1 MKIHEARRMCAVVQR
16 SAIMTKRTTMTKWS
30 GRQKTR
36 APNEETKESSP

>member
-1 MKIHEARRMCAVVQR
+1 MKIHEARRKCAVVQR
-16 SAIMTKRTTMTKWS
+16 SAIMTKRTMTKWS